1 MTDETK
7 TPDEAEEA
15 ALWTEF
21 DEAESTDGAAAEE
34 AADES
39 SDEVESDEEPQAAEA
54 EDEPETADPWAQAP
68 EELRTQYQQAQEMI
82 AKLEQSDRSNRGRLS
97 ALQRQI
103 NDLTSQRQQAAESGD
118 KAAMQDSD
126 DEFKTLM
133 EDYPEIAKPIQK
145 MLDKMQSE
153 QTRLQKELGAIGSE
167 RRQQALEEQATLL
180 AEEHPDWVDVGS
192 DPGFMQWLNDQPR
205 HIQEAAARNGNEIV
219 DYREASDVVSRYK
232 QFKGIGEQTTPKNS
246 LADKRQRQL
255 KTATSA
261 KARGPGAKSG
271 IPEEGDPEQIW
282 KQFDELERR
291 QSRA

>member
-1 MTDETK
+1 MTDENQ
-7 TPDEAEEA
+7 TPEDSEEA

-21 DEAESTDGAAAEE
+21 DEAESPAADE
-34 AADES
+34 AAD
-39 SDEVESDEEPQAAEA
+39 DVESDQEPQAAEP
-54 EDEPETADPWAQAP
+54 EEEPENTDPWAQAP
-68 EELRTQYQQAQEMI
+68 EELKTQYQQAQDMI

-103 NDLTSQRQQAAESGD
+103 NELTSQRQQAAESGD

-126 DEFKTLM
+126 DDFKALT

-145 MLDKMQSE
+145 MLDQMKSE
-153 QTRLQKELGAIGSE
+153 QTRLQKELGAIGAE
-167 RRQQALEEQATLL
+167 RRQQALDEQATLL
-180 AEEHPDWVDVGS
+180 ADEHPDWVDVGS
-192 DPGFMQWLNDQPR
+192 DPGFMQWLQEQPR

-219 DYREASDVVSRYK
+219 DYREAADVVGRYK

-271 IPEEGDPEQIW
+271 IPEDGDPEQIW
-282 KQFDELERR
+282 KQFEEMERR